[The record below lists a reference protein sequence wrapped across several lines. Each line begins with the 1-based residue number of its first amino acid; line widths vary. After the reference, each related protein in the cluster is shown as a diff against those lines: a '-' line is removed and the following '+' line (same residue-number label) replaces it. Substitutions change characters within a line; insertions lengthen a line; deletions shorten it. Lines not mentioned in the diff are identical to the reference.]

1 MKKSFLFVLIGVLLV
16 FSLAACGEPASND
29 EVSQNGDV
37 QQSQSV
43 NPEEAE
49 PQEPEVKLETAE
61 DYANALKDA
70 GCPIG
75 EIVVYTEE
83 TDPNEVLGRPN
94 QYTSKVD
101 FSDTTLEQP
110 TEGDMAGGTIEVFAT
125 AEDCTSRYEYLKG
138 FDDPELGAFGLNQ
151 YMYKGDT
158 VILRVSY
165 DVTPTNAETY
175 EKAFNELIGQ

>member
-43 NPEEAE
+43 NPEDVE

-83 TDPNEVLGRPN
+83 TDPNEYLADLINTLVKSILAILLWN
-94 QYTSKVD
+94 NLLKVIWQEGQLK
-101 FSDTTLEQP
+101 FLLQP
-110 TEGDMAGGTIEVFAT
+110 KIVQADM
-125 AEDCTSRYEYLKG
+125 
-138 FDDPELGAFGLNQ
+138 N
-151 YMYKGDT
+151 
-158 VILRVSY
+158 ILRDSMILNLAHL
-165 DVTPTNAETY
+165 D
-175 EKAFNELIGQ
+175 